1 MRVSTEQGYSIWFV
15 LVVALMLT
23 SLLVSNIVAQKVV
36 QFGPFIISGAEFI
49 FPISYIVNDVLTEV
63 YGYRRSRL
71 VIWIGFGA
79 NLLMVLAIQVAI
91 LLPAAPFWNGQ
102 EAFATIL
109 GATPQLLIASLCAYL
124 VGEFLNA
131 YVLAKMKILT
141 KGRWL
146 WTRTIGSTF
155 VGQMFDSAIF
165 SLIAFLGVIPLR
177 EIGIMILTVWAF
189 KTVYEA
195 IVTPVTYLV
204 VNFLKRREGMDV
216 YDYDTRFNPFVLE

>member
-1 MRVSTEQGYSIWFV
+1 MRLSTEQGYSIWFL

-23 SLLVSNIVAQKVV
+23 SLLVSNIVASKVV
-36 QFGPFIISGAEFI
+36 QMGPFIISGAEFI

-79 NLLMVLAIQVAI
+79 NLLMVLAIQAAI
-91 LLPAAPFWNGQ
+91 ALPPAPFWESQ
-102 EAFATIL
+102 EAFATVL
-109 GATPQLLIASLCAYL
+109 GATPRLLVASLCAYL
-124 VGEFLNA
+124 VGEFMNS

-155 VGQMFDSAIF
+155 VGQMFDTAIF
-165 SLIAFLGVIPLR
+165 SVIAFWGIVPLR
-177 EIGIMILTVWAF
+177 ELVIMMLTVWSF
-189 KTVYEA
+189 KTLYEA
-195 IVTPVTYLV
+195 LVTPLTYGV
-204 VNFLKRREGMDV
+204 VNFLKRREGVDV

>member
-109 GATPQLLIASLCAYL
+109 GATPRLLIASLCAYL

-155 VGQMFDSAIF
+155 VGQMFDSSIF

>member
-91 LLPAAPFWNGQ
+91 LLPAARFWDGQ

-109 GATPQLLIASLCAYL
+109 GATPRLLIASLCAYL

-155 VGQMFDSAIF
+155 VGQMFDSSIF

>member
-109 GATPQLLIASLCAYL
+109 GATPRLLIASLCAYL

-155 VGQMFDSAIF
+155 VGQMFDSSIF

-195 IVTPVTYLV
+195 LVTPVTYLV